1 MYDALK
7 DERLYQKVG
16 GPFQLTTLIQKRL
29 VALNKGARPLVETDE
44 TDKMAI
50 VIQEI
55 LQDKIRLGESGEV
68 ETIEGEQQE
77 QVAGPQLDFQLPDE
91 V

>member
-1 MYDALK
+1 MYEALK

-16 GPFQLTTLIQKRL
+16 GPFRLTTLIQKRL
-29 VALNKGARPLVETDE
+29 VALNKGARPLIETDE

-55 LQDKIRLGESGEV
+55 LQDKIRLDEGGELRTV
-68 ETIEGEQQE
+68 EAEEPE
-77 QVAGPQLDFQLPDE
+77 PPAGAQIDFQLPDE
-91 V
+91 